1 MPVRFLSQHNWSTLF
16 PVCPD
21 HMSEINGLPEIVG
34 PQYSLT
40 LHIAQRRSM
49 VQSSE
54 LCNGWERTEEGTVLA
69 TRLPATEV

>member
-1 MPVRFLSQHNWSTLF
+1 MPVRFFLQHKWSTLF

-34 PQYSLT
+34 PQCSLT

-49 VQSSE
+49 VQSQFRAVQWLGE
-54 LCNGWERTEEGTVLA
+54 D
-69 TRLPATEV
+69 